1 MNIYLT
7 KPELLREESLFA
19 PSEEAYAPL
28 GDKPFDIRS
37 FKEEVAEDKDM
48 AAVPPS

>member
-19 PSEEAYAPL
+19 PSEESYAPL
-28 GDKPFDIRS
+28 EGKAYDIRS
-37 FKEEVAEDKDM
+37 FKEEIVEDKDM
-48 AAVPPS
+48 PSIPPS